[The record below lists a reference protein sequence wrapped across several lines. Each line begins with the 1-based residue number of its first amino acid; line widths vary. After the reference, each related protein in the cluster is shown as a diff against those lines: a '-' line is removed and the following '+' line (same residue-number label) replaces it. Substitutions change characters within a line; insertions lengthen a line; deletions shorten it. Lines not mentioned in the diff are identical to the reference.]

1 MIYVSS
7 ITNTILPVYKCCN
20 FIEDLTT
27 YLPLLVTGDEFDLHD
42 TEDCPTQAMP
52 DIEEDLESK
61 HTKSHGAR
69 GAVREYC
76 TNCEIF
82 GHSTENC
89 DEEQTF

>member
-1 MIYVSS
+1 MFRYS
-7 ITNTILPVYKCCN
+7 
-20 FIEDLTT
+20 
-27 YLPLLVTGDEFDLHD
+27 GDEFDLHD

-52 DIEEDLESK
+52 CIEQNDESI
-61 HTKSHGAR
+61 HTKSHAKR

-76 TNCEIF
+76 DNCEIF